1 VRTACVLTVLCSGCS
16 SAPVKEPA
24 PAPAPVAAF
33 DGVDVTVLRP
43 DPWAGFQPATMKI
56 DPRELTGEYSLSAG
70 VPGSI
75 ELRLLDRGVF
85 FESFAGCIPCVKYT
99 FGTWQLVGEPSR
111 ATGGNCWRGG
121 RCGIGSSARPE
132 SSTGREPR
140 PRPAV
145 SNAHAPRSFRRRGRS
160 ASISSTRPTRS
171 AKPRSSTAGPHAQV
185 RAVARHPRFPGDP
198 PAPLRRRERLAR
210 RDSGKH
216 GGAAP
221 SRMNSPIS

>member
-99 FGTWQLVGEPSR
+99 FGTWQLDESGVILHPEVGRDDRQRDQEVRLIPVLL
-111 ATGGNCWRGG
+111 RGE
-121 RCGIGSSARPE
+121 IDLVAAEEEAAFSAAGP
-132 SSTGREPR
+132 TL
-140 PRPAV
+140 A
-145 SNAHAPRSFRRRGRS
+145 NHFRRR
-160 ASISSTRPTRS
+160 AESSYWRELLER
-171 AKPRSSTAGPHAQV
+171 
-185 RAVARHPRFPGDP
+185 RA
-198 PAPLRRRERLAR
+198 LRDRE
-210 RDSGKH
+210 
-216 GGAAP
+216 
-221 SRMNSPIS
+221 